1 MIRLLI
7 VCLYICTLSFKIS
20 ALEASQLDPISKE
33 KTYTPFDFKNV
44 FLEIPNSL
52 EISLNT
58 VIQKKNIPY
67 WVGVLG
73 STALLYKYDEDILRE
88 SEKFGRDSGIG
99 NKDNTKTVISY
110 KTFPLLRLP
119 TDTGSL
125 FYFLGDGWTHLGI
138 AFGHYLYG
146 QNTDNAKAST
156 IGLQLMNGLATSTI
170 INQVL
175 KRASGRESP
184 NTRTEYRGRWRP
196 GPSFKAYGE
205 RTGSYD
211 AMPSGHIM
219 TATLTFTVLRNNY
232 PDQEYWM
239 EPLEYVWLTLLGYQM
254 INNGVHW
261 ASDYPIGI
269 ATGYVVGNVVSK
281 LGVSEIEAKQKNSW
295 FFFPSFEN
303 NTSSLNAL
311 LLF

>member
-125 FYFLGDGWTHLGI
+125 FYFLGDGWTHL
-138 AFGHYLYG
+138 
-146 QNTDNAKAST
+146 
-156 IGLQLMNGLATSTI
+156 
-170 INQVL
+170 
-175 KRASGRESP
+175 
-184 NTRTEYRGRWRP
+184 
-196 GPSFKAYGE
+196 
-205 RTGSYD
+205 
-211 AMPSGHIM
+211 
-219 TATLTFTVLRNNY
+219 
-232 PDQEYWM
+232 
-239 EPLEYVWLTLLGYQM
+239 
-254 INNGVHW
+254 
-261 ASDYPIGI
+261 
-269 ATGYVVGNVVSK
+269 
-281 LGVSEIEAKQKNSW
+281 
-295 FFFPSFEN
+295 
-303 NTSSLNAL
+303 
-311 LLF
+311 